1 MNAITKSVRK
11 ISDYFREVV
20 VEVGKSRWPS
30 RKDMVNY
37 TIAVIIICV
46 VMFLLTYAFDLLVTE
61 GFKLI
66 GIGG

>member
-20 VEVGKSRWPS
+20 VEVSKSRWPG
-30 RKDMVNY
+30 RKEMVNY
-37 TIAVIIICV
+37 TVAVIIICI

>member
-37 TIAVIIICV
+37 TVAVIIICV
-46 VMFLLTYAFDLLVTE
+46 VMFLLTYAFDLLITE